1 MFIHAW
7 KIHIIM
13 KTSNQTM
20 KIYVHQ
26 SAMKVV
32 TSNEW
37 RRVTICEARKN
48 AQNTKSQLSLQFYF
62 INNLKEIIMR

>member
-1 MFIHAW
+1 MN
-7 KIHIIM
+7 
-13 KTSNQTM
+13 TRNQTM

-37 RRVTICEARKN
+37 PRVTICEDSKN
-48 AQNTKSQLSLQFYF
+48 AQNTKFQLALQFYF